1 MKVTKTEINGL
12 LLIEPKVFHDN
23 RGFFMESYSQAKY
36 QEAGITANFIQ
47 DNHSLSV
54 TRGTIRGMHF
64 QLEPKSQSKLIRVI
78 KGEIFNVVVDLRTDS
93 KTFLQWLGFKLSAEN
108 KDQLFV
114 PKNFANGFCSLSD
127 EAEVVYKVDE
137 IYSPEH
143 ERSFIWNDPQI
154 NINWNIDNPILS
166 EKDSKAA
173 LFSSLNLEAE
183 KR

>member
-64 QLEPKSQSKLIRVI
+64 QLEPKSQSKLIWVI